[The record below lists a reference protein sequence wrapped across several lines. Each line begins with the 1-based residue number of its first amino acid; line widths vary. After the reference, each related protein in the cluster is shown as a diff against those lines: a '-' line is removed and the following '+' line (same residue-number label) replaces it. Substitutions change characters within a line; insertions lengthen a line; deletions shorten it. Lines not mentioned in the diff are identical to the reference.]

1 MKWWHRAAQRVSSA
15 RAKLIFAR
23 WSVVRHYSHRHLEY
37 ARAGSLD
44 IILNLLKF
52 THTKKKQL
60 TKRLH
65 EETKDTP
72 DDVLNFKKWNM
83 NINVIPRCW
92 HRISYE
98 HTFYTHLD
106 RSTTAKKKE
115 SWTWTW
121 ISQMKHDAA
130 ACLWNM
136 SNLRNCKFRF
146 DHHPPELSNLSLTE
160 LFVIVIDHSRPLNL
174 SHCIVL
180 RLIVCMFHDVNQ
192 FNAPCED
199 FSIIDWILYCLLDK
213 SWAFN

>member
-52 THTKKKQL
+52 THTKKNNSQNACMRRRKI
-60 TKRLH
+60 RLMM
-65 EETKDTP
+65 
-72 DDVLNFKKWNM
+72 FW
-83 NINVIPRCW
+83 
-92 HRISYE
+92 ISKSE
-98 HTFYTHLD
+98 IWTLMLSPGVGIEFHTNTHSYTHLD
-106 RSTTAKKKE
+106 RSTTAKKE

-136 SNLRNCKFRF
+136 SNLRNCNFRF

-160 LFVIVIDHSRPLNL
+160 LFVIVIDRSRPLNL
-174 SHCIVL
+174 SHYIVL

>member
-1 MKWWHRAAQRVSSA
+1 MTSRGAKSIERASQIDLCAMISCQTLFTSSPRICA
-15 RAKLIFAR
+15 RG
-23 WSVVRHYSHRHLEY
+23 VVRYHLESIKIY
-37 ARAGSLD
+37 
-44 IILNLLKF
+44 
-52 THTKKKQL
+52 THENKNNSQNACMRRRKI
-60 TKRLH
+60 RLMM
-65 EETKDTP
+65 
-72 DDVLNFKKWNM
+72 FW
-83 NINVIPRCW
+83 
-92 HRISYE
+92 ISKSE
-98 HTFYTHLD
+98 IWTLMLSPGVGIEFHTNTHSYTHLD
-106 RSTTAKKKE
+106 RSTTAKKE

-160 LFVIVIDHSRPLNL
+160 LFVIVIDRSRPLNL
-174 SHCIVL
+174 SHYIVL